1 MNTYKVEVTFEGSRE
16 AGEYLMV
23 SAVDAGA
30 ARARAMTMLAP
41 GFDADTASIVEGEE
55 PTVAVAEEVP
65 PPPAEEPPTDEIP
78 PAVEEPP
85 ASGGPEPE
93 PAELDHPDH
102 DPTV

>member
-55 PTVAVAEEVP
+55 PTAVVAEEAP
-65 PPPAEEPPTDEIP
+65 PTAEEPPADEIP